1 MPAKGVAM
9 RPLDRLSLRVNQ
21 LLLTVGGVFL
31 LAMILL
37 TCSNIV
43 LRIVWVPVRGTFE
56 LMGFFGAVVTTFALG
71 YTQIRKGHIAVDVLI
86 NTFSPRTRRWLN
98 IVNSVLG
105 LVFFSLVAWQ
115 MVLKAMTLSATG
127 EVTETLRIAYY
138 PFTYG
143 VALGCG
149 ALALV
154 FLTDLF
160 NALLPPR
167 EEAQR

>member
-1 MPAKGVAM
+1 M
-9 RPLDRLSLRVNQ
+9 RPLDRLSLRINQ
-21 LLLTVGGVFL
+21 LLMAVGGVFL

-56 LMGFFGAVVTTFALG
+56 LMGFFGALATTFALG

-86 NTFSPRTRRWLN
+86 SAFSKPARRFLN

-105 LVFFSLVAWQ
+105 LIFFALVAWQ
-115 MVLKAMTLSATG
+115 ISLKAMTLSATG
-127 EVTETLRIAYY
+127 EVTETLRIAYH

-143 VALGCG
+143 VALGCA

-154 FLTDLF
+154 FLVDLI
-160 NALLPPR
+160 NAVFPAG
-167 EEAQR
+167 EEARE